1 MANRFTLDN
10 KDVNSIL
17 KSNKFKERVEKVKWD
32 TNSDIFLDFGLSENT
47 PSVRSLMKAINDN
60 KLDAWWLPRWS
71 IDFWEWEI
79 SIDDIFNEFPRLKQS
94 YENALKPENEWK
106 KEDLFKSANI
116 KLVYTILLLL
126 STDNVETI
134 YNPNI
139 ILNIKKLIIDGQEIE
154 KPKRRRINIEK
165 FVARDNVAKQLAN
178 LRKWKDFPE
187 GTIELRPWIGKN
199 INRMSIFNHFKK
211 LYKNAKTEE
220 EKVHLDTQFS

>member
-79 SIDDIFNEFPRLKQS
+79 SIDDIFNEFPWLKQS

-126 STDNVETI
+126 SSDNVEAI

-154 KPKRRRINIEK
+154 KPKMRRINIEK
-165 FVARDNVAKQLAN
+165 WVDQ
-178 LRKWKDFPE
+178 
-187 GTIELRPWIGKN
+187 
-199 INRMSIFNHFKK
+199 
-211 LYKNAKTEE
+211 
-220 EKVHLDTQFS
+220 